1 MKALTK
7 DYWKGMRAHRG
18 KIVSVFFIILL
29 GAAFFSGLRTSERDM
44 LLSAEAYYDEYA
56 LMDLRV
62 VSTAG
67 LTEADVSD
75 VAALEGVC
83 LAEGGYTADAL
94 SDDEDR
100 RAVRILSYSEDVNR
114 PKITSGR
121 APQAEGEC
129 LLDSLLKVY
138 GSYEIGD
145 TISFT
150 GGDGGA
156 AEGLSVSSFTV
167 VGFADLPQY
176 MDIDRGTGTVGNGK
190 TEGFVIVSPEAFSLP
205 YYTELR
211 VLVRGAAEEDSFDEA
226 YAALVEGAESE
237 IEAIASSACERRY
250 EELKA
255 QASVLPFPV
264 EIPQPQ
270 WYVLGRDTIVSCVNF
285 ENDAARIGSLD
296 ELLPVIFFLVAAL
309 VSLTAMTRLVEE
321 ERLSVGTLKA
331 LGCGDGYIFLRY
343 LSYAILPTL
352 LGSVVGVLIGEKV
365 FPLAIVSTYSM
376 LYQGL
381 TEYVVPYHLFE
392 GLAAIVASVLCTGLA
407 TASACARISLESPAQ
422 LMRPVA
428 PKPGKRVLAERIS
441 FFWKRLSFTQKA
453 TVRNMFR
460 YKKRF
465 LMTVIGVAGCMGLVL
480 VGFGLHDSIM
490 VVADKQFTEITH
502 YQAAV
507 TLADGVSEE
516 QTEALLSS
524 LCERDGVSALPLY
537 QKTVEAEGED
547 GVQTLTVC
555 VPQDMSDIADYFTF
569 RDRTS
574 QRAIE
579 SGGVLLSE
587 KTAAS
592 LKAEAGEEVILRID
606 NVPTAIVV
614 DDIFE
619 NYIGHYLFIPAQRW
633 EERFGKVRC
642 NQILLR
648 YDEADEE
655 LQDELGSF
663 LLQQSA
669 VQGVTFVSTT
679 VDWAN
684 DTLASLNTIVMIV
697 LGTAALLA
705 FVVLYNLNSINIAE
719 RKRELATLKV
729 LGFYDPEVAAYV
741 YKENILLTAIGVVF
755 GIAVGI
761 FLHQYVI
768 RSIEVDLIMFGRS
781 IAPLSYLLGAAL
793 TMFFS
798 AFINLAM
805 YRSLKKIDMIE
816 SLKNVE

>member
-1 MKALTK
+1 MQ
-7 DYWKGMRAHRG
+7 
-18 KIVSVFFIILL
+18 I
-29 GAAFFSGLRTSERDM
+29 
-44 LLSAEAYYDEYA
+44 
-56 LMDLRV
+56 
-62 VSTAG
+62 
-67 LTEADVSD
+67 
-75 VAALEGVC
+75 
-83 LAEGGYTADAL
+83 
-94 SDDEDR
+94 
-100 RAVRILSYSEDVNR
+100 
-114 PKITSGR
+114 
-121 APQAEGEC
+121 
-129 LLDSLLKVY
+129 
-138 GSYEIGD
+138 
-145 TISFT
+145 
-150 GGDGGA
+150 
-156 AEGLSVSSFTV
+156 
-167 VGFADLPQY
+167 
-176 MDIDRGTGTVGNGK
+176 
-190 TEGFVIVSPEAFSLP
+190 
-205 YYTELR
+205 
-211 VLVRGAAEEDSFDEA
+211 
-226 YAALVEGAESE
+226 
-237 IEAIASSACERRY
+237 
-250 EELKA
+250 
-255 QASVLPFPV
+255 
-264 EIPQPQ
+264 
-270 WYVLGRDTIVSCVNF
+270 
-285 ENDAARIGSLD
+285 
-296 ELLPVIFFLVAAL
+296 
-309 VSLTAMTRLVEE
+309 
-321 ERLSVGTLKA
+321 
-331 LGCGDGYIFLRY
+331 
-343 LSYAILPTL
+343 
-352 LGSVVGVLIGEKV
+352 
-365 FPLAIVSTYSM
+365 
-376 LYQGL
+376 
-381 TEYVVPYHLFE
+381 
-392 GLAAIVASVLCTGLA
+392 
-407 TASACARISLESPAQ
+407 
-422 LMRPVA
+422 
-428 PKPGKRVLAERIS
+428 
-441 FFWKRLSFTQKA
+441 
-453 TVRNMFR
+453 
-460 YKKRF
+460 
-465 LMTVIGVAGCMGLVL
+465 
-480 VGFGLHDSIM
+480 
-490 VVADKQFTEITH
+490 
-502 YQAAV
+502 
-507 TLADGVSEE
+507 
-516 QTEALLSS
+516 
-524 LCERDGVSALPLY
+524 
-537 QKTVEAEGED
+537 
-547 GVQTLTVC
+547 LTVC